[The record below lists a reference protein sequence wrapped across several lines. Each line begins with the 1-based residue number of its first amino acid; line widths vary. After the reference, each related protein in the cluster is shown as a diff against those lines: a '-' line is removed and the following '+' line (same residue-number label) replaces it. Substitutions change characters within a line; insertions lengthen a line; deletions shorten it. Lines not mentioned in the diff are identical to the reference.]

1 MANIKMLEDKMKE
14 KNISIAEMSRQLDID
29 ESTWYRKRKN
39 FQSFS
44 IGEAEKICQILEL
57 SSEETTSIFFAS

>member
-14 KNISIAEMSRQLDID
+14 KNISIAEMSRQLNID

-39 FQSFS
+39 SQSFS